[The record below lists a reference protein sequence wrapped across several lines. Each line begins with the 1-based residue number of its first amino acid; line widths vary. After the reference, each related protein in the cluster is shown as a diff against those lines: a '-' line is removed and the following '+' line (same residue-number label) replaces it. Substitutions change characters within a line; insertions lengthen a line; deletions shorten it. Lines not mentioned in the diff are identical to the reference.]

1 MKGTT
6 LRQALAVLFFL
17 FTPALSPAQSPF
29 EGPATPDS
37 SRHFGLVFDIQLGP
51 HFSSP
56 SSYADGGY
64 TVSLGFGLNFS
75 PLLQMA
81 IHIYTGRESIPPG
94 SVKPVNGWLPVGGAS
109 LEATVFLTSV
119 PIVRP
124 YGTLGYGLYTIAGG
138 EGYNGGGP
146 HFEAGVEWELARYFS
161 LRAGAQYTIIR
172 FHDPTGEAYQAAGF
186 EPFTARLL
194 GGAIRAT
201 FYPSVLP

>member
-6 LRQALAVLFFL
+6 LRQTLAVLFFL

>member
-6 LRQALAVLFFL
+6 LRRTLAVLFFL

>member
-17 FTPALSPAQSPF
+17 STPALSPAQSPF
-29 EGPATPDS
+29 EGPAAPDS
-37 SRHFGLVFDIQLGP
+37 SRHFGLVFDIQLAP

-75 PLLQMA
+75 PLLQMT
-81 IHIYTGRESIPPG
+81 IHVYTGREAIPPG
-94 SVKPVNGWLPVGGAS
+94 SVKPVNGWLPMGGAS

-161 LRAGAQYTIIR
+161 LRAGAQYAIIR

-201 FYPSVLP
+201 FYPGVLP

>member
-6 LRQALAVLFFL
+6 LRQALAVLFVL
-17 FTPALSPAQSPF
+17 STPALSPAQSPF

-37 SRHFGLVFDIQLGP
+37 SRHFGLVFDMQIAP

-56 SSYADGGY
+56 SSYDDGGY

-81 IHIYTGRESIPPG
+81 IHVYTGRESLPPG

-119 PIVRP
+119 STVRP

-138 EGYNGGGP
+138 NGYNGGGP
-146 HFEAGVEWELARYFS
+146 HFEAGVAWELARYFS
-161 LRAGAQYTIIR
+161 LRAGVQCTIIR
-172 FHDPTGEAYQAAGF
+172 FHDPTGEASQAAGF
-186 EPFTARLL
+186 EPFTVRLL

>member
-6 LRQALAVLFFL
+6 LRRTLAVLFFL

-29 EGPATPDS
+29 EGPVTPDS

>member
-6 LRQALAVLFFL
+6 LRRTRAVLFFL

>member
-17 FTPALSPAQSPF
+17 FTPALSRAQSPF
-29 EGPATPDS
+29 EGPAIPDS

-75 PLLQMA
+75 PLIQMA

-119 PIVRP
+119 SIVRP

-146 HFEAGVEWELARYFS
+146 HFEAGVAWEIARYFS

-172 FHDPTGEAYQAAGF
+172 FHDPTGEAYQSAGF